1 MGDAYSR
8 PFISIKFHNLHANDI
23 RKAVGEIT
31 SYHER
36 N

>member
-1 MGDAYSR
+1 MDDAYSR
-8 PFISIKFHNLHANDI
+8 PFIIIKFHNLHANDI
-23 RKAVGEIT
+23 RKVVGEIT